1 MPSIV
6 HAAVPGARAAE
17 GALDTA
23 RRSRIPDG

>member
-6 HAAVPGARAAE
+6 HAAVAGARAAE

-23 RRSRIPDG
+23 RRSRIP